1 MAHREVAALSCTVS
15 LLCAF
20 ERAAS
25 WQDWSIGV
33 HGLII
38 EFFGALQA
46 LGKFSVALY
55 ITAITSN
62 GTKYGVT
69 GLARAFQT
77 LLGTFDKKAL

>member
-1 MAHREVAALSCTVS
+1 MPQLAVARIFSYKVIKVSCLCSALQDRRFEPMSHREVAALSCTVS

-38 EFFGALQA
+38 EFFGELPSLCADLWC
-46 LGKFSVALY
+46 
-55 ITAITSN
+55 
-62 GTKYGVT
+62 
-69 GLARAFQT
+69 RC
-77 LLGTFDKKAL
+77 

>member
-1 MAHREVAALSCTVS
+1 MPSALQDRRFEPMAHREVAALSCTVS

-46 LGKFSVALY
+46 LANFPVALY
-55 ITAITSN
+55 IIDCDHLEQNKSVATHCH
-62 GTKYGVT
+62 
-69 GLARAFQT
+69 
-77 LLGTFDKKAL
+77 